1 MFKEFSAAAWSRR
14 PPALSRVDAL
24 PRPLRAR
31 NPGLCSRRGCFVKVA
46 AKTGRGALPADRLLF
61 RELYYRN
68 TPRAVR
74 YRYGLLALDV
84 VTLLVIIGTSFIER
98 STAVEVMD
106 SLLGIVLLAEFFAR
120 LRASPRPWRELAQ
133 PITIADAVA
142 LLCFLIPML
151 GAAAG
156 FLRALRVIRLLR
168 SGRLLAR
175 LRADVPGFQRNE
187 DTVIA
192 ATDLLVFI
200 FIMTGLVYETQHGA
214 HSQIKDYA
222 DALYFTVTALTTTGF
237 GDITLPGR
245 WGRLLTVVIMFCGV
259 TLFLRLAQSIF
270 RPTKVRYPCPQC
282 GLQRHEADAVHCK
295 ACGHILDIPDEGS

>member
-1 MFKEFSAAAWSRR
+1 MA
-14 PPALSRVDAL
+14 
-24 PRPLRAR
+24 
-31 NPGLCSRRGCFVKVA
+31 PGAGTAFRD
-46 AKTGRGALPADRLLF
+46 TLPADRRLF
-61 RELYYRN
+61 RELYYRD

-74 YRYGLLALDV
+74 YRYGLLLLDA
-84 VTLLVIIGTSFIER
+84 VTLLFIIGTSFMPR
-98 STAVEVMD
+98 GPMVEVAD
-106 SLLGIVLLAEFFAR
+106 SLLGVILLAEFIAR

-133 PITIADAVA
+133 PITVADAVA
-142 LLCFLIPML
+142 VLCFLIPWL

-168 SGRLLAR
+168 SRRLLAR
-175 LRADVPGFQRNE
+175 LRRDVPGFQRNE
-187 DTVIA
+187 DTVVA

-214 HSQIKDYA
+214 HQQINDYA

-245 WGRLLTVVIMFCGV
+245 WGRLLTVAIMFCGV

-270 RPTKVRYPCPQC
+270 RPSKVRFPCPEC
-282 GLQRHEADAVHCK
+282 GLQRHEPDAVHCK
-295 ACGHILDIPDEGS
+295 ACGHILGIPDEGT